1 MRYYVWTVGCQM
13 NEADSER
20 IVRAL
25 QDRGLAE
32 AQSAEQ
38 ADVVILN
45 TCSVRQAAEDKAL
58 SKVGSLRPLKLAR
71 PDLIIGFGGCMV
83 AGDTVDGLRRR
94 LPYVDVFFPPSEPDG
109 LLELIDHRM
118 ADRDPTF
125 DDDVASDGC
134 LAPTVVASAGAIVN
148 TSRPRPVARW
158 LPIMSGCNRR
168 CTYCIVPF
176 RRGREVSRPIPEL
189 VDESRRLVADGARE
203 ITLLGQIVDRYG
215 RDLRP
220 QRFHLGDLLRALQDV
235 EGLER
240 IRFLTSHPRDF
251 TEEVLEATATL
262 PKVCEH
268 INIPVQAGDDDVLQ
282 AMWRGYTIDVYRR
295 IVARIRER
303 IPTCSIA
310 TDIIVGFPGETEDQ
324 FRHTLDLM
332 EELRFDV
339 VHVAMYSPRPGTVA
353 GDRMPDL
360 LSQAE
365 KKDRLHRVEEI
376 QERVSLELNQTLVG
390 TTQQILVEDTD
401 KGKWKGRTRTN
412 KLVFFEDPRD
422 WLGRLAEV
430 RIDRASPWS
439 LQGSVVGGEQPGAA
453 HPVLQILP
461 VLASRGPIVPSHS
474 VQ

>member
-20 IVRAL
+20 IARAL
-25 QDRGLAE
+25 QDRGLEE
-32 AQSAEQ
+32 AHSAEQ
-38 ADVVILN
+38 ADVVVLN
-45 TCSVRQAAEDKAL
+45 TCSVRQAAEEKAL

-71 PDLIIGFGGCMV
+71 PDLIVAFGGCMV
-83 AGDTVDGLRRR
+83 ANDTIAGLQRR
-94 LPYVDVFFPPSEPDG
+94 LPYVDVFFPPSDPAN
-109 LLELIDHRM
+109 LLELLDARM
-118 ADRDPTF
+118 ADRDLALQG
-125 DDDVASDGC
+125 DVASEGC
-134 LAPTVVASAGAIVN
+134 LAPTVVASDGAIVHA
-148 TSRPRPVARW
+148 TRPRPVARW

-189 VDESRRLVADGARE
+189 VAESRRLVADGARE

-220 QRFHLGDLLRALQDV
+220 ERCDLGDLLHALHEID
-235 EGLER
+235 GLER

-251 TEEVLEATATL
+251 TERILDAAATL

-268 INIPVQAGDDDVLQ
+268 INIPVQAGDDDVLK
-282 AMWRGYTIDVYRR
+282 AMWRGYTVDVYRR
-295 IVARIRER
+295 IVAHIRER

-310 TDIIVGFPGETEDQ
+310 TDIIVGFPGETEAQ
-324 FRHTLDLM
+324 FQRTLDLM
-332 EELRFDV
+332 EEIRFDV

-353 GDRMPDL
+353 GDRMADL
-360 LSQAE
+360 LTQSE

-376 QERVSLELNQTLVG
+376 QERISLEINQALVG
-390 TTQQILVEDTD
+390 STQQILVEDID

-412 KLVFFEDPRD
+412 KLVFFDDPRD
-422 WLGRLAEV
+422 WLGRLADV

-439 LQGSVVGGEQPGAA
+439 LQGTVVGGEQPGATRPA
-453 HPVLQILP
+453 MQILP
-461 VLASRGPIVPSHS
+461 VLAAGRR
-474 VQ
+474 